1 MTMAMKPFDRDE
13 QAFMIEA
20 GLEPD
25 DLEWLVTAAPPASP
39 EAMARVLAQT
49 RRKLNPATGQPGPA
63 TRQPGPPAQRARP
76 WLRWLPAAA
85 ALLLA
90 AGGLLTAGSPSAQAA
105 LQRLLHV
112 IPGFGIT
119 ETRPQTLLLA
129 EPVTIQSNHGKL
141 TVTALIGTG
150 TFTELHFRID
160 GLPPV
165 KPDPAAMDQEG
176 VRAALIL
183 PDGTRLALTG
193 ATSGVGLSGVQGTLS
208 FPALSASVRTAT
220 LELSPIHGLT
230 DPYTATLTLVD
241 AASAG
246 LTEAVA
252 GGWSSQ
258 RNGVMMGAPFVA
270 FEQSQITLS
279 LEAALTAQNTG
290 SRHVDGLPAQPVLT
304 DNLGNTY
311 PLVPEA
317 SLLWPG
323 SARGLSATYA
333 GPLHAGATALRLTVA
348 TVQVAEDGTARLRV
362 PLDKLPVGKPAV
374 LNQALKLGA
383 RRIVVRSVTRLAADQ
398 FALDLDLGPEQNG
411 AILQTVHVEPYQA
424 SGGGQFKFDPATQK
438 QASEFEV
445 SYTPQGQYLDLQITR
460 PTVAI
465 TGPWQIDLPVK

>member
-1 MTMAMKPFDRDE
+1 
-13 QAFMIEA
+13 
-20 GLEPD
+20 
-25 DLEWLVTAAPPASP
+25 
-39 EAMARVLAQT
+39 
-49 RRKLNPATGQPGPA
+49 RRKLNPATRRPS
-63 TRQPGPPAQRARP
+63 PPAQRPRP

-112 IPGFGIT
+112 VPGFGIT

-129 EPVTIQSNHGKL
+129 EPVTVQGSRGKL
-141 TVTALIGTG
+141 TVTALISTV

-160 GLPPV
+160 GLSSV
-165 KPDPAAMDQEG
+165 KPDPATMDQEP
-176 VRAALIL
+176 VRAALLL
-183 PDGTRLALTG
+183 PDGTRLAFTS
-193 ATSGVGLSGVQGTLS
+193 ATSGVGLNDVQGTLS
-208 FPALSASVRTAT
+208 FPALSESVRTAT
-220 LELSPIHGLT
+220 LELSPMHGLT
-230 DPYTATLTLVD
+230 DPYTAPLKLVD

-258 RNGVMMGAPFVA
+258 RNGVMMGAPYAA

-279 LEAALTAQNTG
+279 LEAALTAQTTG
-290 SRHVDGLPAQPVLT
+290 IRHVGGLPAQPVLT

-333 GPLHAGATALRLTVA
+333 GPVHAGATALRLTVDA
-348 TVQVAEDGTARLRV
+348 VQVVEEGTARLRV
-362 PLDKLPVGKPAV
+362 PLDKLPVGKPAA
-374 LNQALKLGA
+374 LNQELKLGA

-411 AILQTVHVEPYQA
+411 AILQTVSVTPYQT
-424 SGGGQFKFDPATQK
+424 SGGGQYKFDPATQK
-438 QASEFEV
+438 QASDFVV
-445 SYTPQGQYLDLQITR
+445 SYTPQGNYFDVQITR
-460 PTVAI
+460 PTVEI